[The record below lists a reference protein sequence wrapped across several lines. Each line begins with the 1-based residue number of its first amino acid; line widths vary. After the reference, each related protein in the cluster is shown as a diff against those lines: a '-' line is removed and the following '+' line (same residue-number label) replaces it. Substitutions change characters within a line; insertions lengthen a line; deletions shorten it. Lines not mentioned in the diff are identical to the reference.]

1 MEFENEVRVALSPGA
16 QVVVGSPVLPLFGAV
31 IIGFVLGVAV
41 ATLAQ
46 RRRGRCWRRRSGGG
60 GAAPPPLRMPGDS
73 PDVETEL

>member
-16 QVVVGSPVLPLFGAV
+16 RVVMGSPVLPLVVAV
-31 IIGFVLGVAV
+31 LTGFVLGVAV

-46 RRRGRCWRRRSGGG
+46 RRRGRCWRRRSSAG
-60 GAAPPPLRMPGDS
+60 GAAPPPLRMPSDN